1 MEDVTKSAYA
11 EWLEEVI
18 KDIME
23 YKPERLGVCMLLPD
37 GGTYTNYFG
46 DCGHMDK
53 ALMGYTMN
61 LDAIMEVTTANA
73 DQILEAAE
81 SADEE
86 QDGDDS

>member
-1 MEDVTKSAYA
+1 MMDVTKSAYA

-23 YKPERLGVCMLLPD
+23 YQPERIGVCMLLPN
-37 GGTYTNYFG
+37 GGTYSNYFG
-46 DCGHMDK
+46 DCCHMDK

-73 DQILEAAE
+73 DQILAAAE
-81 SADEE
+81 SLEEE

>member
-11 EWLEEVI
+11 EWLEEFI

-23 YKPERLGVCMLLPD
+23 YKPERIGVCMLLPN
-37 GGTYTNYFG
+37 GGTYSNYFG
-46 DCGHMDK
+46 DCGHLDK

-73 DQILEAAE
+73 DQILAAAE
-81 SADEE
+81 SAEEE

>member
-11 EWLEEVI
+11 EWLEEFI

-23 YKPERLGVCMLLPD
+23 YKPERIGVCMLLPN
-37 GGTYTNYFG
+37 GGTYSNYFG
-46 DCGHMDK
+46 DCGHLDK

-61 LDAIMEVTTANA
+61 LDAIMEVATANA
-73 DQILEAAE
+73 DTILAAAE
-81 SADEE
+81 EAEE

>member
-1 MEDVTKSAYA
+1 MTDVTKSAYA
-11 EWLEEVI
+11 EWLEEFI

-23 YKPERLGVCMLLPD
+23 YQPEIIGVCMLLPN
-37 GGTYTNYFG
+37 GGTYSNYFG
-46 DCGHMDK
+46 DCGHLDK

>member
-1 MEDVTKSAYA
+1 MMDVTKSAYA
-11 EWLEEVI
+11 EWLEDVI

-23 YKPERLGVCMLLPD
+23 YKPERFGICMLLPD

-61 LDAIMEVTTANA
+61 LDAVMEVVNANA

-81 SADEE
+81 STEEE